1 MPSRHSYN
9 PIPTH
14 AVCELKACSWHRRSS
29 ACRELPAASRN
40 HTAQAGQPDLASANK
55 DLATANTDLVR
66 YGLNQQRSGQKWLQP
81 STQVLPT
88 KQVVG
93 LLAAIPPNSALRQS
107 KTRESHTVM
116 LEREARPA
124 HTPGRK
130 VASYKW
136 HGPAETS
143 PPHAKRP
150 STEIN
155 SSTVS
160 GVRQATVRQVSAQP
174 TNRAVHS
181 CMSVWLC
188 IA

>member
-1 MPSRHSYN
+1 MPSGHSYS
-9 PIPTH
+9 PILTH
-14 AVCELKACSWHRRSS
+14 TVCKLKACSWHRRSS

-40 HTAQAGQPDLASANK
+40 HTAQAGRPDLASANK
-55 DLATANTDLVR
+55 DLAMANKDLAR
-66 YGLNQQRSGQKWLQP
+66 SGLNQQRSGRKWLQP

-93 LLAAIPPNSALRQS
+93 LPAALTPKKRFAPQQEKAAAHRHA
-107 KTRESHTVM
+107 KWD
-116 LEREARPA
+116 ARLA
-124 HTPGRK
+124 HTPGRN

-155 SSTVS
+155 SSIVS
-160 GVRQATVRQVSAQP
+160 GVCQATVRQVSAQP